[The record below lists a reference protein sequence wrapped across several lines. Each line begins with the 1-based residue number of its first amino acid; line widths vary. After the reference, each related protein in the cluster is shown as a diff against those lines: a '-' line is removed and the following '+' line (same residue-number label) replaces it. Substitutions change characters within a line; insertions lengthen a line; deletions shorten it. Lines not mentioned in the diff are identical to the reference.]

1 MSVAQL
7 HRPDRV
13 ADVLSSVRSAVRAAA
28 EVPAAS
34 LGVDELTDAIAGVA
48 VLEAQLG
55 AWRLSLLAEADR
67 RRVAQSLGATGTDA
81 WAARLTGSNRAE
93 MAGVVRLARL
103 LEETYD
109 ATREA
114 FAAGKINQAQVQV
127 IVRAAERLPEEV
139 TAEHR
144 RAAEAGLVAKAINGM
159 DAGRLR
165 QAGRRMLEH
174 ADAEITRERA
184 RLLADEHEAALLTA
198 EERRAEVETW
208 LSLGDNGDGTWSGR
222 FTIPEL
228 HGQMLRTAL
237 ERLTAPRRLTRNRAG
252 EVVRDDSVAG
262 DQDTGGPSRTE
273 MLGLGFT
280 ELIEHLPTSTDGLTG
295 GFTRN
300 AVTLL
305 VHLDH
310 QHLLD
315 GLASARLDTGVHLSA
330 GEARRLAC
338 NAGLLPV
345 VLGGASQVLDL
356 GRTARLHS
364 TAQRRALSVTHDSCA
379 AEGCERPFAWCDI
392 HHPHAWSA
400 GGTTDLTNGLP
411 LCGFHHRRAHDTRF
425 DLRRPATGEIRYRPR
440 R

>member
-1 MSVAQL
+1 M
-7 HRPDRV
+7 
-13 ADVLSSVRSAVRAAA
+13 
-28 EVPAAS
+28 
-34 LGVDELTDAIAGVA
+34 
-48 VLEAQLG
+48 
-55 AWRLSLLAEADR
+55 
-67 RRVAQSLGATGTDA
+67 
-81 WAARLTGSNRAE
+81 
-93 MAGVVRLARL
+93 
-103 LEETYD
+103 
-109 ATREA
+109 
-114 FAAGKINQAQVQV
+114 
-127 IVRAAERLPEEV
+127 
-139 TAEHR
+139 
-144 RAAEAGLVAKAINGM
+144 AKAVNGM
-159 DAGRLR
+159 DARRLR

-174 ADAEITRERA
+174 ADAEISRERA

-237 ERLTAPRRLTRNRAG
+237 ERLTSPRRLTRNRAG

-280 ELIEHLPTSTDGLTG
+280 ELIEHLPTSPDGLTG

-356 GRTARLHS
+356 GRTADCTPPPNAGPSRSPTTAAPPRAANDPSRGATS
-364 TAQRRALSVTHDSCA
+364 TIRTPGARAA
-379 AEGCERPFAWCDI
+379 R
-392 HHPHAWSA
+392 
-400 GGTTDLTNGLP
+400 TDLANALP

-425 DLRRPATGEIRYRPR
+425 DLRRPATGEIRYRR
-440 R
+440 RR